1 MRFAVVVFACVLA
14 AVSAQQYFP
23 QNKGQYFPQN
33 DQYNYNRYNKFNYN
47 NNYNRY
53 PNQNRWGGNYQPFVQ
68 PTPFPRPV
76 VPVKPVVVTPAPA
89 VSVEAKPSPAP
100 VQVPVVPQVV
110 VSEPK
115 PSPVVPVSSVRV
127 AADDRSAEVLKFG
140 NEISENGFNYYFES
154 NNGIAAQAQGV
165 PRNFGGNPPVVPDV
179 IQGAFSWISPEGKV
193 ISISYTADENGY
205 QPSGDAIPQ
214 PPEVPAQIARALE
227 YSARY
232 LAGAKN

>member
-33 DQYNYNRYNKFNYN
+33 DQYKYNRYNKYNYN
-47 NNYNRY
+47 NNYNNYNRF
-53 PNQNRWGGNYQPFVQ
+53 PNQNRFGGQYQPFVQ
-68 PTPFPRPV
+68 PAAFPRPV
-76 VPVKPVVVTPAPA
+76 VPAKPVVVSPVPA

-100 VQVPVVPQVV
+100 VQVVAPVP
-110 VSEPK
+110 EPK
-115 PSPVVPVSSVRV
+115 PVVPVIPVSAVRV

-140 NEISENGFNYYFES
+140 NEISENGFNYYFEN

-179 IQGAFSWISPEGKV
+179 IQGAFSWTSPEGKV

-214 PPEVPAQIARALE
+214 PPEIPAQIARALE

-232 LAGAKN
+232 LASAKN